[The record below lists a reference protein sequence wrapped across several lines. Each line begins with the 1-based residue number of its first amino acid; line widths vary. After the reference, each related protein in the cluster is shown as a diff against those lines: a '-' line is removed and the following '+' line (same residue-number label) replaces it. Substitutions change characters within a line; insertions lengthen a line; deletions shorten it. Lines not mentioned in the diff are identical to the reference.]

1 MPEIVTVGRRSPLAA
16 ALSWVLALFGRSPM
30 AWPPRQQRLGR

>member
-16 ALSWVLALFGRSPM
+16 VLNWVLSVFGRDPLS
-30 AWPPRQQRLGR
+30 WPPRQQRLGR